1 MDFTTPS
8 GFLFCVILF
17 PPVFLMIWIEQLKK
31 KAKTS
36 YYLALEQF
44 KTDPTNTAKRK
55 AVFDAGRNYLKL
67 SRNRQGSDSID
78 ELAILEAVNRIS
90 ATTSA
95 SKPTR
100 KETQLRTTAERLKE
114 LDELLNQDLISQDE
128 YLDQRATILAE
139 I

>member
-1 MDFTTPS
+1 
-8 GFLFCVILF
+8 
-17 PPVFLMIWIEQLKK
+17 MIWIEQLKK

-55 AVFDAGRNYLKL
+55 AVIDAGRNYLKL